1 MLHDELLCRLQNLT
15 NVKVKKSEIAKI
27 LNFGYSAIANR
38 EKRNTPYSIEEIEKI
53 SQYFNVDILN
63 NKKGNTTGDKVEIPY
78 YNDSRLKTDIK
89 SSAITSIWFDRE
101 LVENIWRKE
110 PKNLRIITMLGD
122 KMDSGDYPLRNGD
135 ILIIDLSET
144 DVTKAGIYAF
154 TTSNNSY
161 MFVNGVNRR
170 FDGTYRFYFTNKAY
184 PEKVLTDEDAENADI
199 RIVGRVVKNLSLC
212 L

>member
-15 NVKVKKSEIAKI
+15 NIKVKKSEIAKI

-63 NKKGNTTGDKVEIPY
+63 NKKGNTTGDKMEIPY
-78 YNDSRLKTDIK
+78 YSDYRLKTDIK

-101 LVENIWRKE
+101 LVENIWRKD
-110 PKNLRIITMLGD
+110 PTNLRIITMLGD
-122 KMDSGDYPLRNGD
+122 KMDSGDYPLKNGD
-135 ILIIDLSET
+135 ILIIDTS
-144 DVTKAGIYAF
+144 DIDITKVGIYAF

-170 FDGTYRFYFTNKAY
+170 YDGACRFYFTNKAY
-184 PEKVLTDEDAENADI
+184 PEKILTDEDVIKADI
-199 RIVGRVVKNLSLC
+199 RIIGRVIKNLSLC